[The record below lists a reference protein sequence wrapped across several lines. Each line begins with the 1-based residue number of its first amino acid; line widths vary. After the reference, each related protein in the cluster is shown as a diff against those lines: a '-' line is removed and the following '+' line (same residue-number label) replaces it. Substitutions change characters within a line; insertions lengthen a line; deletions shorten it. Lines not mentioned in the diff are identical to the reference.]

1 MNADQSVQI
10 QLLCRDFDL
19 QEVSRGAQFQP
30 MSSAEQ
36 YEFETQLF
44 FDACRR
50 IDAEADEYI
59 RNWC

>member
-1 MNADQSVQI
+1 MNANESLQI
-10 QLLCRDFDL
+10 QLLVRDFDL
-19 QEVSRGAQFQP
+19 QEKSRGVQFQP
-30 MSSAEQ
+30 MTSAEQ
-36 YEFETQLF
+36 YELETHLF